1 TVAVFALSTIVTALS
16 SASSSTTPR
25 AVPLISTDRSAQTSI
40 SVFIGA
46 FLFSIV
52 GIIGLSAGIYSEA
65 GRLLLFVVTLGVVV
79 LVVGALIRW
88 IGRVS
93 ATGRVAETIERAGE
107 AAEKAFAKVP
117 GDGLLGCR
125 TLTGPPRGDPVFD
138 NKIGYVQHVDVAQL
152 QDI

>member
-1 TVAVFALSTIVTALS
+1 MAVLTIVVAFGLARLAPEKLPFTLSSRAVESILTVLASSLLTVAVFALSTIVTALS

-40 SVFIGA
+40 SVFIGG

-65 GRLLLFVVTLGVVV
+65 GRLLLFVVTLGVVA

-88 IGRVS
+88 IGQIS
-93 ATGRVAETIERAGE
+93 AIGRVAETIERAGE
-107 AAEKAFAKVP
+107 A
-117 GDGLLGCR
+117 
-125 TLTGPPRGDPVFD
+125 
-138 NKIGYVQHVDVAQL
+138 
-152 QDI
+152 